1 MLRRLGFASL
11 LVVAFAFGGA
21 SAAGVQL
28 LPSRQLVVSIVW
40 LDPSEQAEQET
51 QPTPRPQ
58 TSRFIT
64 SSSAA
69 PRSIGVRRLR
79 HEPWLF
85 QRPPPSAA

>member
-40 LDPSEQAEQET
+40 LDSSEQAEEET
-51 QPTPRPQ
+51 PSTPRPLTPQ
-58 TSRFIT
+58 FTISN
-64 SSSAA
+64 SAA

-79 HEPWLF
+79 HERWLF